1 MKFDP
6 ISSIRMPVSRSP
18 VALVRPTRA
27 RLTLA
32 VLALACSQMIPTALR
47 ADEGA
52 SHLAFSDPAKPG
64 VLKIRL
70 WYASVSIHG
79 ADVPDVTVSAG
90 AAATHAA
97 PRSDGLRVLT
107 SKQGYTLTEKDNV
120 MNLDYGW
127 GVQAADF
134 DLTVPRSTSVVV
146 TSSIGGNVACADLA
160 GDIEIHGLNGR
171 IDLADL
177 LGGALVETV
186 NGQVRATVK
195 ELHDGRP
202 LSFTS
207 MNGKIV
213 ILVPPEAKATV
224 RFRTHNGAILTD
236 FDERQLITKTEVSRR
251 TPRPPRAG
259 APGAAAPALPPA
271 PPVAPP
277 ALPSAAAAPAA
288 PAPGAAGED
297 DWKDEVKDSVR
308 ELAEEIRAA
317 AEEAAAGM
325 RAGLATRPGSSAQ
338 PARPLPPM
346 TGGKVVSGTLN
357 GGGTEIQASTMNGD
371 ITLRKLTLSK

>member
-1 MKFDP
+1 
-6 ISSIRMPVSRSP
+6 
-18 VALVRPTRA
+18 
-27 RLTLA
+27 
-32 VLALACSQMIPTALR
+32 
-47 ADEGA
+47 
-52 SHLAFSDPAKPG
+52 

-79 ADVPDVTVSAG
+79 ADVPDVTVSTG
-90 AAATHAA
+90 AAAPHSA

-107 SKQGYTLTEKDNV
+107 STQGYTLTEKDNV

-127 GVQAADF
+127 GGQAADF

-195 ELHDGRP
+195 ELHDGKP

-251 TPRPPRAG
+251 VSHAPRPS
-259 APGAAAPALPPA
+259 APPAPAAALPPA

-288 PAPGAAGED
+288 PAPAAAGED
-297 DWKDEVKDSVR
+297 DWKDQIKDSVR
-308 ELAEEIRAA
+308 GLAEEIRGA
-317 AEEAAAGM
+317 AEEAAAGV
-325 RAGLATRPGSSAQ
+325 RAGLATLPGSTAQ

-371 ITLRKLTLSK
+371 ITLRKLTSSK